1 MSGCDQC
8 SSTMMFM
15 SLVAPG
21 SSLSRGGHQSPHSLE
36 ACLKK
41 YAQKHWSRFCQ
52 KLDTTIA
59 VTFFADSPCEV
70 DLSRET
76 SFGIA
81 SRAHHLEASNTPSS

>member
-1 MSGCDQC
+1 MFIYYDIHVSGRSRELALQGRAPVASLLRSLPQEVC
-8 SSTMMFM
+8 SET
-15 SLVAPG
+15 
-21 SSLSRGGHQSPHSLE
+21 LE
-36 ACLKK
+36 
-41 YAQKHWSRFCQ
+41 SFCQ
-52 KLDTTIA
+52 KLDTTNA

>member
-1 MSGCDQC
+1 MYINADAHVVW
-8 SSTMMFM
+8 
-15 SLVAPG
+15 SLQRAR
-21 SSLSRGGHQSPHSLE
+21 SLREGTSRVMPLE

-41 YAQKHWSRFCQ
+41 DVQKHGSRFGQ